1 MLPFLTEEIRK
12 RLVKAKDCARKA
24 ADQTDP
30 KLKQDL
36 LKLKEHWL
44 SVAPQ
49 LRRAWPVHGTYAFL
63 MRHGQKKINAPTSD
77 KKYLRC
83 RRAQASRKQ

>member
-1 MLPFLTEEIRK
+1 MLPFLTEEIRTC
-12 RLVKAKDCARKA
+12 LVKA

-44 SVAPQ
+44 SVARKRLSHDIGDQ
-49 LRRAWPVHGTYAFL
+49 LVE
-63 MRHGQKKINAPTSD
+63 
-77 KKYLRC
+77 
-83 RRAQASRKQ
+83 